1 MKLVEKHL
9 EILTEGAHAVDYSE
23 TTCADFAQY
32 SVLAY
37 SISVIASHA
46 M

>member
-1 MKLVEKHL
+1 MKLVKTHI

-37 SISVIASHA
+37 IISVIASHT